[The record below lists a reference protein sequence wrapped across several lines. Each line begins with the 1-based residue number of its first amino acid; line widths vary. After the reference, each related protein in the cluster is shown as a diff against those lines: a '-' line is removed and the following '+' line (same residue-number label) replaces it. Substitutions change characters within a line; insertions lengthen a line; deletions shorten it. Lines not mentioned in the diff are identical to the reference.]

1 MTESF
6 KIVCQKCYD
15 VFRAAQEG
23 KDICQYCWL
32 PIEDEEAESKLRFK
46 VRYLQFGYGKQFL
59 YLAVKS
65 ILLCRKRSHICAILL
80 FSAN

>member
-46 VRYLQFGYGKQFL
+46 VRYLQFGYG
-59 YLAVKS
+59 
-65 ILLCRKRSHICAILL
+65 
-80 FSAN
+80 